1 MKRFKAD
8 LHIHTV
14 LSPCGSLEMSPKII
28 VEHALLAGLD
38 IIGIT
43 DHNSTRQSTIIRDFA
58 RKKGLHV
65 VCGAEVNTAEEVH
78 CLALFEKD
86 DELNEFQNF
95 LDIKLKNI
103 KNNPDIFGY
112 QVYVD
117 VNEKILG
124 TEERL
129 LISSLDADIYEV
141 EEKVHSLNGLFIP
154 AHIYR
159 PYNGIINQLGFIPSN
174 LKADAIEVTSLDEI
188 NTFNKNGIGSENLSF
203 IKNSDAHTPGMI
215 GKSFTTFEMESVS
228 FSEIKMALINHNGR
242 KVILEGLHQ

>member
-1 MKRFKAD
+1 MKSFKAD

-28 VEHALLAGLD
+28 VDHALNAGLD

-43 DHNSTRQSTIIRDFA
+43 DHNSTKQSAIIRDYA
-58 RKKGLHV
+58 RDKGLHV
-65 VCGAEVNTAEEVH
+65 ICGAEVNTAEEVH

-86 DELNEFQNF
+86 EELNLFQKF
-95 LDIKLKNI
+95 LDIKLKDI
-103 KNNPDIFGY
+103 KNNPGIFGY

-154 AHIYR
+154 AHIFR

-174 LKADAIEVTSLDEI
+174 LMTDALEVTSLNDDRL
-188 NTFNKNGIGSENLSF
+188 FNQSFTTSCKCPF
-203 IKNSDAHTPGMI
+203 IKSSDAHIPRMI
-215 GKSFTTFEMESVS
+215 GKSFTIFEMESVS
-228 FSEIKMALINHNGR
+228 FGEIKMALTNENGR
-242 KVILEGLHQ
+242 RVIFE

>member
-1 MKRFKAD
+1 MKSFKTD

-28 VEHALLAGLD
+28 VEHALKAGLD

-43 DHNSTRQSTIIRDFA
+43 DHNSTRQSAIIRDYA
-58 RKKGLHV
+58 QKKGLYV
-65 VCGAEVNTAEEVH
+65 ICGAEVNTAEEVH

-86 DELNEFQNF
+86 EELNQFQNF
-95 LDIKLKNI
+95 LDIKLKDI
-103 KNNPDIFGY
+103 KNNPGIFGY

-117 VNEKILG
+117 INEKILG

-174 LKADAIEVTSLDEI
+174 LNTDALEVTSLSDVDLL
-188 NTFNKNGIGSENLSF
+188 NQSWRTSYKRSF
-203 IKNSDAHTPGMI
+203 IKNSDAHIPRMI
-215 GKSFTTFEMESVS
+215 GKSYTFFEMESVS
-228 FSEIKMALINHNGR
+228 FAEIKMALANENGR
-242 KVILEGLHQ
+242 KVILE

>member
-28 VEHALLAGLD
+28 VEHALSAGLD

-43 DHNSTRQSTIIRDFA
+43 DHNSTRQSQIIRDYA
-58 RKKGLHV
+58 CEKGLHV
-65 VCGAEVNTAEEVH
+65 ICGAEVNTAEEVH

-86 DELNEFQNF
+86 EELNEFQSF

-124 TEERL
+124 MEERL

-141 EEKVHSLNGLFIP
+141 EEKVHILNGLFIP
-154 AHIYR
+154 AHIFR

-174 LKADAIEVTSLDEI
+174 LKADAFEVSSINDISSLNQTLRI
-188 NTFNKNGIGSENLSF
+188 PYKGTF
-203 IKNSDAHTPGMI
+203 IKNSDAHTPRMI
-215 GKSFTTFEMESVS
+215 GKSFTTFEMESLS
-228 FSEIKMALINHNGR
+228 FAEIRMAFADENGR
-242 KVILEGLHQ
+242 KVILE

>member
-28 VEHALLAGLD
+28 VEHALSEGLD

-43 DHNSTRQSTIIRDFA
+43 DHNSTRQSLIIRDYA
-58 RKKGLHV
+58 RKMGLHV
-65 VCGAEVNTAEEVH
+65 ICGAEVNTAEEVH

-86 DELNEFQNF
+86 EELFEFQNF
-95 LDIKLKNI
+95 LDIKLKNV

-117 VNEKILG
+117 VDEKILG
-124 TEERL
+124 AEERL

-141 EEKVHSLNGLFIP
+141 EEKIHSLNGLFIP

-174 LKADAIEVTSLDEI
+174 LKADALEVTSISDT
-188 NTFNKNGIGSENLSF
+188 NTFNQSELKSGDIPF
-203 IKNSDAHTPGMI
+203 IKNSDAHIPRMI
-215 GKSFTTFEMESVS
+215 GKPFTTFEMKSVS
-228 FSEIKMALINHNGR
+228 FEEIKMALANENGR
-242 KVILEGLHQ
+242 KVILE